1 MYANG
6 YFVMHDGLAR
16 NLSKGYPAWMMISW
30 DFSYSIMMTVALVCR
45 TDARTMDNGED
56 RPAAIMER
64 IRAVLPSLESPSGTT
79 FYLVDGKGKYDEI
92 KLSDALVATLNTYD
106 PDYDPDCD
114 DDEFYDDDEYDEDFD
129 EDDE

>member
-1 MYANG
+1 
-6 YFVMHDGLAR
+6 
-16 NLSKGYPAWMMISW
+16 MMITW
-30 DFSYSIMMTVALVCR
+30 DFSYSTMLTVALVCR
-45 TDARTMDNGED
+45 ADARTMANDED
-56 RPAAIMER
+56 RLAAIMER

-79 FYLVDGKGKYDEI
+79 FYLVDGKGKYEEI

-114 DDEFYDDDEYDEDFD
+114 DDDEYDDEEY